1 MANEPPAGVDGEAGT
16 GQYFARSPVVASDR
30 RSVWLNL
37 DGCTAEL
44 ATDRGVFSA
53 GAVDPG
59 TRYLLGERPGR
70 LSPGPDDHLLD
81 LGCGYGPIAV
91 ALAAWTRPDDRRGP
105 GPTVWAVD
113 VNDRALELC
122 RTNVAA
128 AGLDERV
135 RVLRPEEVP
144 PEVRFTEIWSNPPI
158 RIGKEALHALLL
170 TWLPRLRQDG
180 AARLVVSKDLGADT
194 LQRWLVGQGFGCE
207 RVASSKGFRVLVVT
221 RTSG

>member
-158 RIGKEALHALLL
+158 RIGKEALHRLL
-170 TWLPRLRQDG
+170 TTWLDRLTGDG
-180 AARLVVSKDLGADT
+180 VAWLVVHRHLGADS
-194 LQRWLVGQGFGCE
+194 LQDWLSAEGHPTRRRSSRAGYRLLQ
-207 RVASSKGFRVLVVT
+207 VAAA
-221 RTSG
+221 